1 MAVIPDR
8 VKTALA
14 EYAEAADASIQASQ
28 QLYLAE
34 KGYELANQ
42 SDEQDTRENAA
53 QFVVRTTL
61 DDMTAQFTL
70 MKKREILRTLVE
82 LAKVGMV

>member
-1 MAVIPDR
+1 MAVIPD
-8 VKTALA
+8 KIKFALA
-14 EYAEAADASIQASQ
+14 EYEDAADTSIQASQ

-34 KGYELANQ
+34 KGHEALVESEDADRYE
-42 SDEQDTRENAA
+42 AA
-53 QFVVRTTL
+53 LQFLVRATL

-70 MKKREILRTLVE
+70 MKKREVLRTLVE